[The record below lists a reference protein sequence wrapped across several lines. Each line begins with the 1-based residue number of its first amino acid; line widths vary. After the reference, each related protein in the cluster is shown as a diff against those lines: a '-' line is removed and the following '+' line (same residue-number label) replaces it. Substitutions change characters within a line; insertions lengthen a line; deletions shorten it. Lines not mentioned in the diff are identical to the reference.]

1 VSRLSRQLFDSV
13 ATEYDASRPDYPA
26 QLFDALESAMGQPL
40 LW

>member
-1 VSRLSRQLFDSV
+1 MTERQLFDTV
-13 ATEYDASRPDYPA
+13 AADYDAFRPDYPA